1 MKKVISATDA
11 RFITRFKKALKE
23 VTERH
28 LAPELSKYCFRTWAG
43 ETPWT
48 AETRD
53 GFRGRLILELLEST
67 LEQNAIAPPF
77 MGNVNLQLTTIEG
90 LSKNI
95 KVTPGDCRNLLAGQK
110 VPKYVARSCEIV
122 FSNMRKEGLYVY

>member
-1 MKKVISATDA
+1 MNKVSIADT
-11 RFITRFKKALKE
+11 RLITRFKKALKE

-48 AETRD
+48 AEVRD

-67 LEQNAIAPPF
+67 LDQHAIAPPF
-77 MGNVNLQLTTIEG
+77 LGQPHLQLATIEG
-90 LSKNI
+90 LSKNTR
-95 KVTPGDCRNLLAGQK
+95 VTPGDCRNLLAGGK